1 MGGYPGL
8 ARGPSGLSRVSLRG
22 RQEGQ
27 RQRRRHDEGRRGQS
41 EPQDAA
47 LEVEGAATAA
57 SGRLREPPGAG
68 TGEAADF
75 PPALLKGRGP
85 ADPSVL
91 ALKTHPGLRTRRTGR
106 SVCVPRVTERGCS
119 LTGPLPRAP
128 LLTGSPAWG
137 VFPHLTP
144 AGSVLAVL
152 QARLFQEA
160 FRAHLA
166 ESPPPVDADPP
177 HLGTES
183 FRAMVSD
190 HVKNHL
196 RTPPKKSWCLG
207 SPPLSIKQ
215 NDGAWMGF
223 FFFFKPRYSSWAARA
238 EDSGGGAFRFV
249 PIMCVYAVSAKSV
262 SSQGPE
268 TCPALSRCFINI
280 C

>member
-1 MGGYPGL
+1 M
-8 ARGPSGLSRVSLRG
+8 
-22 RQEGQ
+22 
-27 RQRRRHDEGRRGQS
+27 
-41 EPQDAA
+41 
-47 LEVEGAATAA
+47 
-57 SGRLREPPGAG
+57 
-68 TGEAADF
+68 GEAADF

-215 NDGAWMGF
+215 NDGAWIGF
-223 FFFFKPRYSSWAARA
+223 FFVFKPRYSSWAARA
-238 EDSGGGAFRFV
+238 EDSGDGAFRFI
-249 PIMCVYAVSAKSV
+249 PIPCVYAVSAKSV